1 MSGLRA
7 EGSCILL
14 VISYM
19 KRDPSRLKRRG
30 VGAGGCPHGLRGLMA
45 LKKVLAREI
54 LEGTDARRRDI
65 VRIVKI
71 CEQ

>member
-1 MSGLRA
+1 M
-7 EGSCILL
+7 
-14 VISYM
+14 
-19 KRDPSRLKRRG
+19 
-30 VGAGGCPHGLRGLMA
+30 
-45 LKKVLAREI
+45 KKVLAREI